1 MSEDKPTVTTGED
14 PCPTCGAVWH
24 RFMPSI
30 DLSMSPEACA
40 VRACAGLDLP
50 ADVPEGAVT
59 RLVEAARAMVGFQ
72 HTDQIS
78 ELSGKLW
85 AALRDLTGE
94 SK

>member
-1 MSEDKPTVTTGED
+1 MSESAGDEFASVAIE
-14 PCPTCGAVWH
+14 
-24 RFMPSI
+24 R
-30 DLSMSPEACA
+30 LNERLA
-40 VRACAGLDLP
+40 VRACAGQDLP